1 MSLNDAPPEG
11 FPSTLG
17 QSRWYSEMRSS
28 LKDIDSGFLTDQVS
42 INKMKGYVPLD
53 DFKQFGGKGSSA
65 YIAATKMV
73 IPPATA
79 GFGAIKAQFQ
89 DVSGGLPAG
98 LGSGTLF
105 KVAES
110 SFALVSGG
118 IDLSSAA
125 GGSAALNIAREAFET
140 VPILGTLAVILGGI
154 FDAVMGKQAA
164 MYADLAE
171 KAGYGLENWKRKT
184 CYLSKELEARHLKV
198 GEKYYGAPSNLFLFN
213 AYDAYKREAGTR
225 FLPPTMGSIYVMLC
239 GGETQGYGF
248 TRPQYAEFLKY
259 HKGRNIPGIAPPVQ
273 RKMWRLI
280 QSIMGQ
286 VVPPDSTAVAVSP
299 DAGRSLVPVL
309 NNIVLQQLLAGNID
323 KVFVR
328 ALSHTLAAENSYF
341 KHSYA
346 DSMPGAAASTY
357 NVYAEADCAGG
368 SRITGKHDNGCT
380 GGTSFAETRAVAR
393 RGGCS
398 TKFLTFDL
406 TDGFMGGLYDLKAD
420 NSAEWLNPDG
430 TYDLSAKPSRP
441 RYQLAMGMLTLKQSA
456 IDRLASDT
464 EGAFSGISKM
474 PEWKKGLFATSLLF
488 GTYGLYRAGDYA
500 LERWMPSKKA

>member
-1 MSLNDAPPEG
+1 MSLNDGPPAG

-53 DFKQFGGKGSSA
+53 EFKQFGDDNFR
-65 YIAATKMV
+65 AATKMV

-98 LGSGTLF
+98 LGSEILS

-110 SFALVSGG
+110 SLALVSGG
-118 IDLSSAA
+118 IDLSSDA
-125 GGSAALNIAREAFET
+125 GGSAALNIAKEAFKT
-140 VPILGTLAVILGGI
+140 VPILGTFAVILGGI
-154 FDAVMGKQAA
+154 FDAVMGQQAA
-164 MYADLAE
+164 TYANLAK
-171 KAGYGLENWKRKT
+171 KADADLENWKRKT
-184 CYLSKELEARHLKV
+184 CYLAKELDVRHFKV
-198 GEKYYGAPSNLFLFN
+198 EGKYYGAPSNLFLYN

-225 FLPPTMGSIYVMLC
+225 FLPPTMGSIYVILC

-259 HKGRNIPGIAPPVQ
+259 HKGTRSIPGIAPPVQ

-286 VVPPDSTAVAVSP
+286 VVPPESSVALISP

-328 ALSHTLAAENSYF
+328 ALSHTLAAENSHHTH
-341 KHSYA
+341 KTA
-346 DSMPGAAASTY
+346 KSMPGAAVSTY
-357 NVYAEADCAGG
+357 NVYGTADCAGG
-368 SRITGKHDNGCT
+368 ALVTNAHNHGCT
-380 GGTSFAETRAVAR
+380 PGAIFEQSRDIAR

-398 TKFLTFDL
+398 PTRLTFDL
-406 TDGFMGGLYDLKAD
+406 TDGFMRGLYDLKAS
-420 NSAEWLNPDG
+420 NQTEWLNADG
-430 TYDLSAKPSRP
+430 SYGLYAKPSVP
-441 RYQLAMGMLTLKQSA
+441 RYQLASMGMLTLKQSA

-464 EGAFSGISKM
+464 EGAFSGVSKM